1 VGPVPATLICDQCF
15 PVVVLHDHPR
25 HSCAWSDERPI
36 LNVWHDERTDR
47 AVIAAVSDT
56 NMAMMILT
64 GLDLLPREQ
73 VPCWNVKPAGNRFH
87 QLIADHGK
95 AIHIAA
101 AG

>member
-1 VGPVPATLICDQCF
+1 MGPVPATLICDQCF

-47 AVIAAVSDT
+47 AVIAAVSDAH
-56 NMAMMILT
+56 MAMAVPTQLY
-64 GLDLLPREQ
+64 LLRVEQ
-73 VPCWNVKPAGNRFH
+73 VTSRDEEPAGNRFH